1 MKYFF
6 ILFLSFNS
14 LFALDRFV
22 DVYGESSSSY
32 EPNYIIIKSNLIIE
46 DSSFEKAQ
54 KRLNKIINKHLLKD
68 KLSGLKKDNISI
80 FIQKG
85 IEKKSYI
92 RKIFYLDCMIDVK
105 IDNIALFHNVYEDL
119 TEIDKLKVL
128 KVISGRYDDK
138 ELYNRELEK
147 AYLNA
152 KEKAK
157 VLAKIS
163 KNRIAKTI
171 SIKEIESKKNNQE
184 DIKKKNL
191 FVNNKIEYNIKLEV
205 KFKLK

>member
-1 MKYFF
+1 
-6 ILFLSFNS
+6 
-14 LFALDRFV
+14 
-22 DVYGESSSSY
+22 
-32 EPNYIIIKSNLIIE
+32 
-46 DSSFEKAQ
+46 
-54 KRLNKIINKHLLKD
+54 
-68 KLSGLKKDNISI
+68 
-80 FIQKG
+80 
-85 IEKKSYI
+85 
-92 RKIFYLDCMIDVK
+92 MIDVK
-105 IDNIALFHNVYEDL
+105 IDNVALFHNVYEDL

-152 KEKAK
+152 KEKAN

-171 SIKEIESKKNNQE
+171 SIKEVKSKKDNQK
-184 DIKKKNL
+184 DMKKKNL
-191 FVNNKIEYNIKLEV
+191 FVNSKIEYNIKLEV